1 MKSEEGGQTG
11 KATEGQEKAFIRPK
25 VIVHYAYDLD
35 LEESVIIDSSAASCN
50 DSTTKRIV
58 ADTVAKN
65 AENAG
70 KNTTR
75 QYIHHNK
82 KGKMVKPVS
91 PLEAIEE
98 ASMELSHSETPSIHQ
113 NTRYC
118 IIISSILDV
127 IVHGK
132 YPVYFWDAPQKI
144 TLTSKFLFSCFF
156 LSIVRGCAHTGH
168 QLTLRERSGTLM
180 FGITPKL
187 YGLDQLV

>member
-118 IIISSILDV
+118 IIISILDV
-127 IVHGK
+127 IVHVK
-132 YPVYFWDAPQKI
+132 YPVYFWDALLPKKSH
-144 TLTSKFLFSCFF
+144 LPASSCLAAFSF
-156 LSIVRGCAHTGH
+156 
-168 QLTLRERSGTLM
+168 
-180 FGITPKL
+180 P
-187 YGLDQLV
+187 